1 MIVSD
6 RSSQVEGKLPECQCL
21 VKNSVVAM
29 GSRVDVVVLVGVV
42 LLVRVVVAMGTR
54 DVVVVF
60 LVRVRSF

>member
-1 MIVSD
+1 
-6 RSSQVEGKLPECQCL
+6 
-21 VKNSVVAM
+21 M
-29 GSRVDVVVLVGVV
+29 GSRVVVVVLVGVV

>member
-1 MIVSD
+1 M
-6 RSSQVEGKLPECQCL
+6 
-21 VKNSVVAM
+21 KNSVVAM
-29 GSRVDVVVLVGVV
+29 GSRVVVVVLVGVV